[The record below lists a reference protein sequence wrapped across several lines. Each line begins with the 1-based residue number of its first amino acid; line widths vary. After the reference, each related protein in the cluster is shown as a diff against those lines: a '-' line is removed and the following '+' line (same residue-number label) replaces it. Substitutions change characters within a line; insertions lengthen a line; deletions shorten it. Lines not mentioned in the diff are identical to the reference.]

1 MNRQPVSGALLG
13 PLPGRKAVDDEIW
26 GIVNRTANA
35 KAISELSY
43 EEGFAP
49 VALNKAET
57 MWTLTLGDA
66 VSYRFEARRRI
77 WEQLHIDPKSLV
89 RATST
94 EEAVAND
101 AVGFLAEARDVLDI
115 SPATFCTYAKEL
127 YNTLM
132 ADARIVAR
140 RAAFDASELAGLSD
154 TELQTLLDGHPKA
167 PANKGRLG
175 WGLQDS
181 ETYAPEFDAPIQ
193 LFWLAAARNHC
204 QLALAHDLTEPAL
217 LAECLGTGE
226 RHNLLAAMSDAG
238 ISLDTHM
245 LLPVHPWQWQSMIVS
260 QYASEIAA
268 GRLVPLGCFGDT
280 YIAQQSLRTLAN
292 QVRGY
297 AHHVKLPLT
306 VLNTSAWRGVPGK
319 YMRIGPALS
328 HWLAETTKSDPVL
341 KNVRILQEVAG
352 AFYPHPHFA
361 TLKGAPYQFC
371 EMLGAIW
378 RESPEKHLPHGWRPM
393 MMGALA
399 QSDNAGRPVI
409 SALIERSGLSH
420 DQWLERL
427 FEAIAVPLYHFLCC
441 YGVGFIAHGQNI
453 TLLLDGDI
461 PAGVAIKDFQ
471 GDTDLID
478 QEFPELATLPADV
491 KATLKRRPAPHLQQH
506 LQTGHFASVLRF
518 LSEALVAHDSYP
530 ELSFYTSLSARLR
543 FYQQSHPELAE
554 RYKIFDLFLPKIPRM
569 AINRVRLAIGYGDT
583 NERPVPA
590 LGTELNNPLYLAEM
604 ASFSSQRAQ
613 TYINEGV
620 SV

>member
-26 GIVNRTANA
+26 GIVNRTAIA

-217 LAECLGTGE
+217 LAECLGT
-226 RHNLLAAMSDAG
+226 
-238 ISLDTHM
+238 
-245 LLPVHPWQWQSMIVS
+245 
-260 QYASEIAA
+260 
-268 GRLVPLGCFGDT
+268 
-280 YIAQQSLRTLAN
+280 
-292 QVRGY
+292 
-297 AHHVKLPLT
+297 
-306 VLNTSAWRGVPGK
+306 
-319 YMRIGPALS
+319 
-328 HWLAETTKSDPVL
+328 
-341 KNVRILQEVAG
+341 
-352 AFYPHPHFA
+352 
-361 TLKGAPYQFC
+361 
-371 EMLGAIW
+371 
-378 RESPEKHLPHGWRPM
+378 
-393 MMGALA
+393 
-399 QSDNAGRPVI
+399 
-409 SALIERSGLSH
+409 
-420 DQWLERL
+420 
-427 FEAIAVPLYHFLCC
+427 
-441 YGVGFIAHGQNI
+441 
-453 TLLLDGDI
+453 
-461 PAGVAIKDFQ
+461 
-471 GDTDLID
+471 
-478 QEFPELATLPADV
+478 
-491 KATLKRRPAPHLQQH
+491 
-506 LQTGHFASVLRF
+506 
-518 LSEALVAHDSYP
+518 
-530 ELSFYTSLSARLR
+530 
-543 FYQQSHPELAE
+543 
-554 RYKIFDLFLPKIPRM
+554 
-569 AINRVRLAIGYGDT
+569 
-583 NERPVPA
+583 
-590 LGTELNNPLYLAEM
+590 
-604 ASFSSQRAQ
+604 
-613 TYINEGV
+613 
-620 SV
+620 

>member
-26 GIVNRTANA
+26 GIVNRTAIA

-77 WEQLHIDPKSLV
+77 WGQLHIDPKSLV

-226 RHNLLAAMSDAG
+226 RHNLLAAMSDVG

-292 QVRGY
+292 QVRGR
-297 AHHVKLPLT
+297 ALHVKLPLT

-328 HWLAETTKSDPVL
+328 HWLAETAK
-341 KNVRILQEVAG
+341 RI
-352 AFYPHPHFA
+352 
-361 TLKGAPYQFC
+361 
-371 EMLGAIW
+371 
-378 RESPEKHLPHGWRPM
+378 
-393 MMGALA
+393 
-399 QSDNAGRPVI
+399 
-409 SALIERSGLSH
+409 
-420 DQWLERL
+420 
-427 FEAIAVPLYHFLCC
+427 
-441 YGVGFIAHGQNI
+441 
-453 TLLLDGDI
+453 
-461 PAGVAIKDFQ
+461 
-471 GDTDLID
+471 
-478 QEFPELATLPADV
+478 
-491 KATLKRRPAPHLQQH
+491 RR
-506 LQTGHFASVLRF
+506 
-518 LSEALVAHDSYP
+518 
-530 ELSFYTSLSARLR
+530 
-543 FYQQSHPELAE
+543 
-554 RYKIFDLFLPKIPRM
+554 
-569 AINRVRLAIGYGDT
+569 
-583 NERPVPA
+583 
-590 LGTELNNPLYLAEM
+590 
-604 ASFSSQRAQ
+604 
-613 TYINEGV
+613 
-620 SV
+620 